1 MLVDARV
8 NAMLD
13 TEIAGTTKMSL
24 HTAYSATG
32 TNEVTGGSYAKQTPT
47 WNAASARSKS
57 ISANVSFSVP
67 SGTSVR
73 WVGLWATDGTTF
85 KGMFPNGGTEFPFQI
100 DLTNNR
106 VYSEAHGLANDN
118 KVVFTGTTLPT
129 GVTAGTEYWVVGVTA
144 ADPDYFQV
152 SSTQGGGAI
161 DLTGSYPS
169 QDARGAKL
177 VTETF
182 GADGTFQVTSFSVGF

>member
-32 TNEVTGGSYAKQTPT
+32 ANEVTGGSYAKQTPT

-57 ISANVSFSVP
+57 ISANVSFSVV
-67 SGTSVR
+67 SGTNVR
-73 WVGLWATDGTTF
+73 WIGLWATDGTTF
-85 KGMFPNGGTEFPFQI
+85 KGMVPNGGTEFPIQV

-106 VYSEAHGLANDN
+106 FYSEAHGLVNDN

-129 GVTAGTEYWVVGVTA
+129 NVTAGTEYFVVGVTA
-144 ADPDYFQV
+144 ADPDYFQIST
-152 SSTQGGGAI
+152 SSGGAAVDI
-161 DLTGSYPS
+161 SGSYPS

-182 GADGTFQVTSFSVGF
+182 GADGTFQVTTFSVGF